1 MPREPGSC
9 CTYWASSGSSC
20 WIRAALTFRAGM
32 LDIKATRSTQGVQT
46 MVLRGKHTVTRACR
60 TEDANLL
67 DQARY
72 RCRSIPSIGALLT
85 EDQLK
90 FE

>member
-1 MPREPGSC
+1 
-9 CTYWASSGSSC
+9 
-20 WIRAALTFRAGM
+20 
-32 LDIKATRSTQGVQT
+32 

-67 DQARY
+67 DQVRY